1 MAEAMAMLH
10 GLSLV
15 NQIGCNSVE
24 AESDSIE
31 VIQICTGENCMWNE
45 ATAIYSDIFVQATS
59 IGTVEFS
66 HCMRDTKK

>member
-45 ATAIYSDIFVQATS
+45 ATAIYSNILSQAANK
-59 IGTVEFS
+59 
-66 HCMRDTKK
+66 HRDSGVFAL